1 MPPTTDATVPA
12 TGATTPAKDATAPI
26 TDAAAPATDVT
37 HPATDPTTP
46 ATDAAAPVTEANAP
60 VTDIKAPVTDTKVA
74 PTVVIDPENA
84 TPPLKD
90 LETVA
95 STAPNDGATIGA
107 PASAGAPVFK
117 GAPFAAFVHPDAIVG
132 TKVFTAV
139 AEGLDVTFSIADASA
154 RRRDATLFTIDAT
167 TGEITTTG
175 AMPQKENT
183 DLSLTISATSDGQT
197 SMASLTLTVSSR
209 ASAAAAAA
217 VTDAPDGAAGA
228 AASLSATVGGA
239 VVGAVLLVLLVLIVV
254 VVRRRRSHG
263 QDKEDA
269 VSQTMEFE
277 NAIYGTAPASRS
289 GPEEEALYADVG
301 APDQHNYLCPQPL
314 ARPVVGD
321 DTQME
326 QEEPMY
332 DFGDAA
338 AVAQD
343 PLYDF
348 GDVARDAAQ
357 APEEE
362 PLYDAATADASTGY
376 LFVSSKVETASMS
389 LIAHREEDEK
399 KQAQIRLA
407 MENHA
412 NLKGRGRYEL
422 VKPLRDVNDATYN
435 VVDYDSTTAI
445 NPVGADY
452 RDTTAFGFS
461 SRSSTYADIDS

>member
-1 MPPTTDATVPA
+1 
-12 TGATTPAKDATAPI
+12 
-26 TDAAAPATDVT
+26 
-37 HPATDPTTP
+37 
-46 ATDAAAPVTEANAP
+46 
-60 VTDIKAPVTDTKVA
+60 VA

-107 PASAGAPVFK
+107 PASASAPVFK
-117 GAPFAAFVHPDAIVG
+117 GAPFAALVRPDAIVG

-139 AEGLDVTFSIADASA
+139 AEGLDVTFSIADTSA